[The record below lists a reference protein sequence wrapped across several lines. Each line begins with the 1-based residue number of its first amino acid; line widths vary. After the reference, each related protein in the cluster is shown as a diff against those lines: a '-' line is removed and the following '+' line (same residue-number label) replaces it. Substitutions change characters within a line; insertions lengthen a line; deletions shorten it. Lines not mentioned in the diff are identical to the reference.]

1 MRRIV
6 QYPASTHYS
15 EIKISP
21 QWHQWLRHT
30 RKDPPTLTEQSQ
42 DLVRQRNLKRLAA
55 EADARWAAKPSYLDT
70 PGRAQPL
77 TASGVKDPRV
87 YVESEEAEV
96 GTEARN
102 AISRTLE
109 DRIRDTD
116 ANLGNRVAREHGSR
130 IVEESG
136 AGASREVPTKKGE
149 SRLKDKKEQ
158 LDPWKHARGGP
169 SEEWQPQAWGGT
181 VAPRKGL

>member
-42 DLVRQRNLKRLAA
+42 DLVRQRNLK
-55 EADARWAAKPSYLDT
+55 KLDT